1 MARPNNNGGIIL
13 STGNA
18 AAPLYGGAPPVI
30 TERIGRGGVT
40 MRAPGLT
47 GNAPRLTVLERL
59 TPPNVNATKGITNA
73 RARITRNIART
84 SATAVETAKR
94 YGKSLTA
101 RQRAPLPNIVPLP
114 RV

>member
-1 MARPNNNGGIIL
+1 MAKPIANSGIIL

-18 AAPLYGGAPPVI
+18 AAPFYGTPPVI
-30 TERIGRGGVT
+30 TERIGRGGST

-47 GNAPRLTVLERL
+47 GNAPRITVLERL
-59 TPPNVNATKGITNA
+59 TPPNVNAAKGIQSA

>member
-1 MARPNNNGGIIL
+1 MPKPVGNSGIIL

-18 AAPLYGGAPPVI
+18 AAPFYGAPPVI
-30 TERIGRGGVT
+30 TERIGRGSLT
-40 MRAPGLT
+40 MSAPGLT
-47 GNAPRLTVLERL
+47 GNAPRIPVLERL
-59 TPPNVNATKGITNA
+59 TPPNVNATKGIQTA
-73 RARITRNIART
+73 RARITRNITRT

-94 YGKSLTA
+94 YGKSLAT